1 MARFQHQERIPARQR
16 RRAAPQGLRRFSQG
30 IHPLV
35 LLSRRRLLITAGAT
49 LAALGAGLLSACGST
64 TTAATGGT
72 AASASTSAPAVAASA
87 LTTTTN
93 TSPSTGSVTEASTAA
108 SKSASAPTASG
119 NTATAS
125 SAKPS
130 LIGKGKTSLLFLTG
144 WAGSDGVTMTKML
157 TTYVTDHPDVTIDF
171 QALAWN
177 DMFAKLDTMLV
188 AGTAPELIAV
198 HRTEVPQYGSRGS
211 LQTLDSWYAGQTL
224 PKTDFSPTVLAGI
237 TWQGKML
244 GVPLD
249 MLNYNTYV
257 NTDPLRRAGLDAT
270 KMPSGVDFLA
280 QASQLSHDQ
289 ADPQKATF
297 ALDGFGRNGLLA
309 MLYQY
314 DADFLSPDGTNVT
327 INAPAAQDAL
337 QAFNDMI
344 YKSQVYPAPALKLNP
359 GDLIKNGRLA
369 YRTDGDWD
377 LNFYTDNHLQ
387 PPTFAALPFPQL
399 GPKPAIWINSHVMAM
414 PVDTKGDKADAVKT
428 LITWISDHG
437 LDWAHAGHV
446 PARLSQQQSPT
457 LKEDWAWSVRVF
469 AAAAQA
475 HGRYEVATP
484 RQSELRVFEDK
495 LTADIQLNNRPVKAI
510 IDDYASQIKGMLAQ

>member
-1 MARFQHQERIPARQR
+1 MN
-16 RRAAPQGLRRFSQG
+16 
-30 IHPLV
+30 PLV
-35 LLSRRRLLITAGAT
+35 LLSRRRLLVASSGA
-49 LAALGAGLLSACGST
+49 LAALGTGLLSACGST
-64 TTAATGGT
+64 TAAAT
-72 AASASTSAPAVAASA
+72 S
-87 LTTTTN
+87 N
-93 TSPSTGSVTEASTAA
+93 
-108 SKSASAPTASG
+108 TASG
-119 NTATAS
+119 ATTSATAAAAS
-125 SAKPS
+125 SPTTAGASIRSASSIAPASTTASKGSAATITSANIASAASAKPS

-157 TTYVTDHPDVTIDF
+157 TSYVTDHPDVTIDF

-177 DMFAKLDTMLV
+177 AMFAKLDTMLV

-224 PKTDFSPTVLAGI
+224 PKSDFSPTVLTGI
-237 TWQGKML
+237 TWEGKML
-244 GVPLD
+244 AVPLD

-257 NTDPLRRAGLDAT
+257 NTDPLHRAGLDAT
-270 KMPSGVDFLA
+270 KMPAGVDFLTQA
-280 QASQLSHDQ
+280 QHLSHDQ

-297 ALDGFGRNGLLA
+297 ALAGFGRNGLLA

-314 DADFLSPDGTNVT
+314 GADFLSPDGKDVT
-327 INAPAAQDAL
+327 INAPAALDAL

-344 YKSQVYPAPALKLNP
+344 YKSQVYPAPALKLNV

-399 GPKPAIWINSHVMAM
+399 GPKPVVWINSHVLAV
-414 PVDTKGDKADAVKT
+414 PVNTKGDKVDAAKT

-437 LDWAHAGHV
+437 LDWARAGHV
-446 PARLSQQQSPT
+446 PARLSQQQSAT

-469 AAAAQA
+469 AEAAQA
-475 HGRYEVATP
+475 HGQYEVATP

-510 IDDYASQIKGMLAQ
+510 LDDYAIQIKGMLAQP